1 MVKNLNTK
9 IMKNNILKP
18 ISRLFIMV
26 VIAFSVTSCYDSF
39 VENEFE
45 FTSVYLPKETIDRT
59 FIMGEGM
66 RIGVGVVLGGRLD
79 NREDVEVTFSLDES
93 LLDPG
98 SALPASYY
106 SLVDGEGNPAN
117 NKITIPAGK
126 TQGFVYVK
134 ADSIKFLNDPISLG
148 NNYALGFKLE
158 NVVKADSIL
167 VDYQSTKITFT
178 YINQLYGHYVQKGE
192 FVRTG
197 PEPVLD
203 VNGDPTFDSN
213 GVAITEIVTKII
225 PYVGGITDDLEFT
238 MVSPNSLVNNGLAD
252 LRGADKK
259 LNIIVA
265 NDNTITIETAAGGVT
280 VIDDGSSSYNPET
293 REIILNYSFEFND
306 FSYKVSEVLEFRN
319 RIVDGVNQYDI

>member
-9 IMKNNILKP
+9 IMKNNKLRS
-18 ISRLFIMV
+18 ISKLLVLV
-26 VIAFSVTSCYDSF
+26 VIALSITSCYEDF
-39 VENEFE
+39 VENEFD

-66 RIGVGVVLGGRLD
+66 QIGVGVVLGGRLD
-79 NREDVEVTFSLDES
+79 NTEDVEVTFSLDES

-98 SALPASYY
+98 SALPESYY
-106 SLVDGEGNPAN
+106 ELVDSEGNPAN

-148 NNYALGFKLE
+148 NNYALGFTLD

-167 VDYQSTKITFT
+167 VDYKSTKITFT
-178 YINQLYGHYVQKGE
+178 YINQLYGNYVQ
-192 FVRTG
+192 TG
-197 PEPVLD
+197 QFIKTV
-203 VNGDPTFDSN
+203 G
-213 GVAITEIVTKII
+213 GVAETIDY
-225 PYVGGITDDLEFT
+225 PGGITDVLELT
-238 MVSPNSLVNNGLAD
+238 MVSPNTLVYDGLAD

-259 LNIIVA
+259 LNLTLA
-265 NDNTITIETAAGGVT
+265 ADNSITVSTATGGVT
-280 VIDDGSSSYNPET
+280 IVNEGDSFYNPST
-293 REIILNYSFEFND
+293 REIILNYSFDFNGA
-306 FSYKVSEVLEFRN
+306 SYNASDVLEFRN

>member
-18 ISRLFIMV
+18 ITRLFIMV
-26 VIAFSVTSCYDSF
+26 VITFSVTSCYDSF

-45 FTSVYLPKETIDRT
+45 FTSVYLPKPTIDRT

-178 YINQLYGHYVQKGE
+178 YINQLFGNYVQKGQ
-192 FVRTG
+192 FIKTVG
-197 PEPVLD
+197 
-203 VNGDPTFDSN
+203 
-213 GVAITEIVTKII
+213 GVAETIEY
-225 PYVGGITDDLEFT
+225 PGGITDVLELT
-238 MVSPNSLVNNGLAD
+238 MASPTTLVYDGLAD

-259 LNIIVA
+259 LNLTIA
-265 NDNTITIETAAGGVT
+265 ADNSITISTATGGVT
-280 VIDDGSSSYNPET
+280 IVDEGGSSYNPST
-293 REIILNYSFEFND
+293 REITLNYSFDFNGA
-306 FSYKVSEVLEFRN
+306 SYNASDVLEFRN
-319 RIVDGVNQYDI
+319 RVVDGVNQYDL